1 MLILATIRYN
11 FNFSLT
17 WDRLASQC
25 QSCHKLSLLF
35 MRLEDKGRRLIGGI
49 WVSVSGCLSGLL
61 GSLRGLSWIV
71 GGGRCCSCNRK
82 RKKMGYKTKLKSLSV

>member
-1 MLILATIRYN
+1 
-11 FNFSLT
+11 
-17 WDRLASQC
+17 
-25 QSCHKLSLLF
+25 LSLLF

-71 GGGRCCSCNRK
+71 GGGRCCSCQ
-82 RKKMGYKTKLKSLSV
+82 LLLSEQLLLLLL